1 MGKRKFELF
10 TSAAHDAESP
20 APKFEGSFTRAL
32 NQALQ
37 KLLEQND
44 SGFLTSDLFN
54 ELYHTVPKDSPR
66 PHWFDQSR
74 HDYGKIRL
82 RPHNFAAVATSERQN
97 LFLNLTLRINVEPE
111 DAIIHELARH
121 LSYLPHVNEVR
132 FEKMYEPMEDFLAFV
147 KKTQIVNTL
156 LRLRDKTRARMQ
168 TAAVREGVR
177 ELWAPDSVKVPEK
190 QKSQNITLKSPT
202 WPLAQGTMCS
212 HTEIMSGPILPA
224 IPQVEVPGTEALASG
239 SRFAGKNK
247 RGYSEREPATGTVL
261 VFLHVIF
268 HFDLY
273 PTTLTVE
280 QTRQIFLV

>member
-37 KLLEQND
+37 KLLKENEG
-44 SGFLTSDLFN
+44 GFLTSDLFN
-54 ELYHTVPKDSPR
+54 ELYHSVPKDRPR

-82 RPHNFAAVATSERQN
+82 RPHNSTAVATSERQN

-111 DAIIHELARH
+111 DYIIHELARH

-132 FEKMYEPMEDFLAFV
+132 FEKMYAPMEDLFAFV
-147 KKTQIVNTL
+147 KKTQIFNTL
-156 LRLRDKTRARMQ
+156 LRLRDRTRARLKKV
-168 TAAVREGVR
+168 AVQEGSREV
-177 ELWAPDSVKVPEK
+177 WAPDSVTEPGKGM
-190 QKSQNITLKSPT
+190 SQNLTLKSPT

-212 HTEIMSGPILPA
+212 HTKIVSGPILP
-224 IPQVEVPGTEALASG
+224 INPQVEVPGTEAVASG
-239 SRFAGKNK
+239 SPFAGKGK
-247 RGYSEREPATGTVL
+247 RRYSEREPAIGTVQA
-261 VFLHVIF
+261 FLYGTF
-268 HFDLY
+268 HLICT
-273 PTTLTVE
+273 TTLTGN
-280 QTRQIFLV
+280 RFFGFF